1 MWGAKVGNLPFMLMI
16 LIVILTLVC
25 GEARSREQEHDQD
38 SGRDAGDYGFDFK
51 LTPGAV
57 CL

>member
-1 MWGAKVGNLPFMLMI
+1 MLMI
-16 LIVILTLVC
+16 LILVC
-25 GEARSREQEHDQD
+25 SEARSREQEQD
-38 SGRDAGDYGFDFK
+38 SGGDAGDYGFDFR